1 MQIQPTQAQPPAR
14 KEPGAPK
21 PPASR
26 AWGMSRR
33 NRLILIVAGT
43 VAGVLLLALLA
54 VNLLIS
60 ADWARDR
67 VANRIREQTG
77 RELTVN
83 GTTALLFAP
92 GPRIVIT
99 DAAFVDPEARAGTT
113 DVSVGRLVIDLS
125 LIELLS
131 RNVDSERI
139 VLERPVVTVRLGDD
153 AKKAGPK
160 PKQPKAENPNPK

>member
-1 MQIQPTQAQPPAR
+1 MQNQPTQAQPPAR
-14 KEPGAPK
+14 KEPSAPK
-21 PPASR
+21 PPTPR
-26 AWGMSRR
+26 AWGMSPR
-33 NRLILIVAGT
+33 NRLILIVAGSVVG
-43 VAGVLLLALLA
+43 VALLALLA

-92 GPRIVIT
+92 GPRVVIT

-125 LIELLS
+125 MIEILRRKVVS
-131 RNVDSERI
+131 YRI
-139 VLERPVVTVRLGDD
+139 DV
-153 AKKAGPK
+153 
-160 PKQPKAENPNPK
+160 

>member
-1 MQIQPTQAQPPAR
+1 MPSQQTQAQPPAR
-14 KEPGAPK
+14 KDPSAPK
-21 PPASR
+21 PRLWP
-26 AWGMSRR
+26 MSRR
-33 NRLILIVAGT
+33 NRLILIVAGSVVG
-43 VAGVLLLALLA
+43 VALLALLA

-92 GPRIVIT
+92 GPRVVIT